1 MLLIYTH
8 KITPRLTYVM
18 RHIFVVILGIEIDF
32 TTKVEDFI
40 KHTGAKITYTKQP
53 LQNEFFVRSNELL
66 FEQGINDVQ
75 LNIGDWEGTPCF
87 FQTGDKSTLPFD
99 IFAASFFMLSRYEE
113 YLPHVKDIHGRFS
126 PKDSVAYQNGFLL
139 KPVVDIW
146 AYKLL
151 EALKERFEDLEFKH
165 KSYDFISVID
175 VATSHCYANR
185 GVVRGLV
192 GMLMDLGTLKFKRV
206 YERIAV
212 GLNRQKDPY
221 DNYAELIDLHKRYK
235 VKCNYFFQFAD
246 YSKYD
251 KNVSTNSMKFKS
263 LIKYVADYV
272 PVSMAASYS
281 SFSDL
286 ELLKK
291 EKANLEE
298 VINRPVNNSKMRYN
312 RVDVPQTYR
321 NLIAAEFTN
330 DYTMGYTFELGF
342 RAGTC
347 TAFQFYDIPLEV
359 KQPIKIHPFAIHD
372 ISLSKIKKDNDVL
385 CQVKAL
391 TNEVRKVNGT
401 LITMFSNEVLGNKED
416 RDWMSLYAEIIKQQY
431 VPQ

>member
-8 KITPRLTYVM
+8 KITPRLTYIM
-18 RHIFVVILGIEIDF
+18 RHIFVNILGVELDF
-32 TTKVEDFI
+32 TTKVEEFI
-40 KHTGAKITYTKQP
+40 KHTGPKITYTKQP
-53 LQNEFFVRSNELL
+53 LQNEFFIRSNELL
-66 FEQGINDVQ
+66 FEQGINDIQ
-75 LNIGDWEGTPCF
+75 LNIADWDGVPCF
-87 FQTGDKSTLPFD
+87 FQAGEKSILPFD
-99 IFAASFFMLSRYEE
+99 VFAASFFMLSRYEE

-126 PKDSVAYQNGFLL
+126 PKDSVAFQNGFLQ

-146 AYKLL
+146 AFKLL
-151 EALKERFEDLEFKH
+151 DALKERFPELEH
-165 KSYDFISVID
+165 KDKTYDFISVLD

-192 GMLMDLGTLKFKRV
+192 GLLLDVGTLKLKRV
-206 YERIAV
+206 VERVAV
-212 GLNRQKDPY
+212 GINRQKDPY
-221 DNYAELIDLHKRYK
+221 DNYAEIIALHKKYK
-235 VKCNYFFQFAD
+235 VKCNFFFQFAD

-251 KNVSTNSMKFKS
+251 KNVSTNSIRFKS

-272 PVSMAASYS
+272 PVSLAASYS
-281 SFSDL
+281 SFSNL

-291 EKANLEE
+291 EKANLEV

-321 NLIAAEFTN
+321 NLIAAEFTD

-347 TAFQFYDIPLEV
+347 TTFQFYDIPLEV
-359 KQPIKIHPFAIHD
+359 KQPIKVHPFAVHD
-372 ISLSKIKKDNDVL
+372 ISLSKIKKDQDL
-385 CQVKAL
+385 LRQVQQI
-391 TNEVRKVNGT
+391 TNEVQKVNGT

-416 RDWMSLYAEIIKQQY
+416 RDWMAIYAEIIKEQH
-431 VPQ
+431 V

>member
-1 MLLIYTH
+1 
-8 KITPRLTYVM
+8 M
-18 RHIFVVILGIEIDF
+18 RHIFVNILGVELDF
-32 TTKVEDFI
+32 TTKVEEFI
-40 KHTGAKITYTKQP
+40 KHTGPKITYTKQP
-53 LQNEFFVRSNELL
+53 LQNEFFIRSNELL
-66 FEQGINDVQ
+66 FEQGINDIQ
-75 LNIGDWEGTPCF
+75 LNIADWDGVPCF
-87 FQTGDKSTLPFD
+87 FQAGEKSILPFD

-126 PKDSVAYQNGFLL
+126 PKDSVAFQNGFLQ

-146 AYKLL
+146 AFKLL
-151 EALKERFEDLEFKH
+151 DALKERFPELEH
-165 KSYDFISVID
+165 KDKTYDFISVLD

-192 GMLMDLGTLKFKRV
+192 GLLLDVGTLKLKRV
-206 YERIAV
+206 VERIAV
-212 GLNRQKDPY
+212 GINRQRDPY
-221 DNYAELIDLHKRYK
+221 DNYAELIALHKKYK
-235 VKCNYFFQFAD
+235 VKCNFFFQFAD

-251 KNVSTNSMKFKS
+251 KNVSTNSIRFKS

-272 PVSMAASYS
+272 PVSLAASYS
-281 SFSDL
+281 SFSNL

-291 EKANLEE
+291 EKANLEV

-321 NLIAAEFTN
+321 NLIAAEFTD

-347 TAFQFYDIPLEV
+347 TTFQFYDIPLEV
-359 KQPIKIHPFAIHD
+359 KQPIKVHPFAVHD
-372 ISLSKIKKDNDVL
+372 ISLSKIKKDQDL
-385 CQVKAL
+385 LRQVQQI
-391 TNEVRKVNGT
+391 TNEVQKVNGT

-416 RDWMSLYAEIIKQQY
+416 RDWMAIYAEIIKEQH
-431 VPQ
+431 V

>member
-8 KITPRLTYVM
+8 KITPRLTYIM
-18 RHIFVVILGIEIDF
+18 RHIFVNILGIELDF
-32 TTKVEDFI
+32 TTKVEEFI
-40 KHTGAKITYTKQP
+40 KHTGPKITYTKQP
-53 LQNEFFVRSNELL
+53 LQNEFFIRSNDLL
-66 FEQGINDVQ
+66 FEQGINDIQ
-75 LNIGDWEGTPCF
+75 LNIGDYDGTPCF
-87 FQTGDKSTLPFD
+87 FQAGERSTLPFD

-126 PKDSVAYQNGFLL
+126 PKDSIAFQNGFLK

-146 AYKLL
+146 AFKLL
-151 EALKERFEDLEFKH
+151 NALKERFADLEYKN
-165 KSYDFISVID
+165 KTYDFISVID

-185 GVVRGLV
+185 GLMRGV
-192 GMLMDLGTLKFKRV
+192 IGMLMDLGTFRLKRV
-206 YERIAV
+206 VERIAV

-221 DNYAELIDLHKRYK
+221 DNYNELIALHKKYK
-235 VKCNYFFQFAD
+235 IKCNFFFQFAD

-251 KNVSTNSMKFKS
+251 KNVSTNSIKFKS
-263 LIKYVADYV
+263 LIKHVADYM
-272 PVSMAASYS
+272 PVSLAASYS

-298 VINRPVNNSKMRYN
+298 VINRPVNNCKMRYN

-330 DYTMGYTFELGF
+330 DFTMGYTFELGF

-347 TAFQFYDIPLEV
+347 TPFQFYDIPLEV
-359 KQPIKIHPFAIHD
+359 KQPIKVHPFAIHD
-372 ISLSKIKKDNDVL
+372 ISLSKIKKDEEIYRQIEL
-385 CQVKAL
+385 L
-391 TNEVRKVNGT
+391 TNEVKKVNGT
-401 LITMFSNEVLGNKED
+401 LIAMFSNEVLGNKED
-416 RDWMSLYAEIIKQQY
+416 RDWMTVYSEVIKQQH
-431 VPQ
+431 V

>member
-18 RHIFVVILGIEIDF
+18 RHIFVNILGVELDF
-32 TTKVEDFI
+32 TTKVEEFI
-40 KHTGAKITYTKQP
+40 KHTGPKITYTKQP
-53 LQNEFFVRSNELL
+53 LQNEFFIRSNELL
-66 FEQGINDVQ
+66 FEQGINDIH

-87 FQTGDKSTLPFD
+87 FQTGERSNLPYD
-99 IFAASFFMLSRYEE
+99 VFAASFFLLSRYEE

-126 PKDSVAYQNGFLL
+126 PKDSLAFQNGFLQ

-146 AYKLL
+146 ALKLL
-151 EALKERFEDLEFKH
+151 DALKERFPDLEH
-165 KSYDFISVID
+165 KGKTYDFVSVID

-185 GVVRGLV
+185 GIVRGLV
-192 GMLMDLGTLKFKRV
+192 GLFMDLGTFKLKRV
-206 YERIAV
+206 VNRIAV

-221 DNYAELIDLHKRYK
+221 DNYAELIALHKKYN
-235 VKCNYFFQFAD
+235 VKCNFFFQFAD

-251 KNVSTNSMKFKS
+251 KNVSTNSIKFKS

-272 PVSMAASYS
+272 PVSLAASYS

-291 EKANLEE
+291 EKANLEV
-298 VINRPVNNSKMRYN
+298 VINRPVNNCKMRYN

-347 TAFQFYDIPLEV
+347 TPFQFYDIPLEV
-359 KQPIKIHPFAIHD
+359 KQPIKVHPFAIHD
-372 ISLSKIKKDNDVL
+372 ISLSKIKKDQEVL
-385 CQVKAL
+385 RQVQL
-391 TNEVRKVNGT
+391 ITNEVRKVNGT
-401 LITMFSNEVLGNKED
+401 LITMFSNEVLGNKDD
-416 RDWMSLYAEIIKQQY
+416 RNWMNVYTEVIKQQH
-431 VPQ
+431 V

>member
-1 MLLIYTH
+1 
-8 KITPRLTYVM
+8 M
-18 RHIFVVILGIEIDF
+18 RHIFVNILGVELDF
-32 TTKVEDFI
+32 TTKVEEFI
-40 KHTGAKITYTKQP
+40 KHTGPKITYTKQP
-53 LQNEFFVRSNELL
+53 LQNEFFIRSNELL
-66 FEQGINDVQ
+66 FEQGINDIQ
-75 LNIGDWEGTPCF
+75 LNIADWDGVPCF
-87 FQTGDKSTLPFD
+87 FQAGEKSILPFD

-126 PKDSVAYQNGFLL
+126 PKDSVAFQNGFLQ

-146 AYKLL
+146 AFKLL
-151 EALKERFEDLEFKH
+151 DALKERFPELEH
-165 KSYDFISVID
+165 KDKTYDFISVLD

-192 GMLMDLGTLKFKRV
+192 GLLLDVGTLKLKRV
-206 YERIAV
+206 VERIAV
-212 GLNRQKDPY
+212 GINRHRDPY
-221 DNYAELIDLHKRYK
+221 DNYAELIALHKKYK
-235 VKCNYFFQFAD
+235 VKCNFFFQFAD

-251 KNVSTNSMKFKS
+251 KNVSTNSIRFKS

-272 PVSMAASYS
+272 PVSLAASYS
-281 SFSDL
+281 SFSNL

-291 EKANLEE
+291 EKANLEV

-321 NLIAAEFTN
+321 NLIAAEFTD

-347 TAFQFYDIPLEV
+347 TTFQFYDIPLEV
-359 KQPIKIHPFAIHD
+359 KQPIKVHPFAVHD
-372 ISLSKIKKDNDVL
+372 ISLSKIKKDQDL
-385 CQVKAL
+385 LRQVQQI
-391 TNEVRKVNGT
+391 TNEVQKVNGT

-416 RDWMSLYAEIIKQQY
+416 RDWMAIYAEIIKEQH
-431 VPQ
+431 V

>member
-8 KITPRLTYVM
+8 KITPRLTYIM
-18 RHIFVVILGIEIDF
+18 RHIFVNILGIELDF
-32 TTKVEDFI
+32 TTKVEEFI
-40 KHTGAKITYTKQP
+40 KHTGPKITYTKQP
-53 LQNEFFVRSNELL
+53 LQNEFFIRSNDLL
-66 FEQGINDVQ
+66 FEQGINDIQ
-75 LNIGDWEGTPCF
+75 LNIGDYDGTPCF
-87 FQTGDKSTLPFD
+87 FQAGERSTLPFD

-126 PKDSVAYQNGFLL
+126 PKDSIAFQNGFLK

-146 AYKLL
+146 AFKLL
-151 EALKERFEDLEFKH
+151 NALKERFADLEYKN
-165 KSYDFISVID
+165 KTYDFISVID

-185 GVVRGLV
+185 GLMRGV
-192 GMLMDLGTLKFKRV
+192 IGMLMDLGTFKLKRV
-206 YERIAV
+206 VERIAV

-221 DNYAELIDLHKRYK
+221 DNYNELIALHKKYK
-235 VKCNYFFQFAD
+235 IKCNFFFQFAD

-251 KNVSTNSMKFKS
+251 KNVSTNSIKFKS
-263 LIKYVADYV
+263 LIKHVADYM
-272 PVSMAASYS
+272 PVSLAASYS

-298 VINRPVNNSKMRYN
+298 VINRPVNNCKMRYN

-330 DYTMGYTFELGF
+330 DFTMGYTFELGF

-347 TAFQFYDIPLEV
+347 TPFQFYDIPLEV
-359 KQPIKIHPFAIHD
+359 KQPIKVHPFAIHD
-372 ISLSKIKKDNDVL
+372 ISLSKIKRDEEIYRQIEL
-385 CQVKAL
+385 L
-391 TNEVRKVNGT
+391 TNEVKKVNGT
-401 LITMFSNEVLGNKED
+401 LIAMFSNEVLGNKED
-416 RDWMSLYAEIIKQQY
+416 RDWMTVYSEVIKQQH
-431 VPQ
+431 V

>member
-8 KITPRLTYVM
+8 KITPRLTYIM
-18 RHIFVVILGIEIDF
+18 RHIFVNILGVELDF
-32 TTKVEDFI
+32 TTKVEEFI
-40 KHTGAKITYTKQP
+40 KHTGPKITYTKQP

-66 FEQGINDVQ
+66 FEQGINDIE
-75 LNIGDWEGTPCF
+75 LNISVWEDIPCF
-87 FQTGDKSTLPFD
+87 FQAGERSNLPFD
-99 IFAASFFMLSRYEE
+99 IFAASFFLLSRYEE

-126 PKDSVAYQNGFLL
+126 PKDSIAFQNGFLQ

-146 AYKLL
+146 ALKLL
-151 EALKERFEDLEFKH
+151 DALKERFPDLEYKN

-185 GVVRGLV
+185 GVIRGLA
-192 GMLMDLGTLKFKRV
+192 GMLMDIGTFKFKRV
-206 YERIAV
+206 YDRVAV
-212 GLNRQKDPY
+212 GINRQKDPY
-221 DNYAELIDLHKRYK
+221 DNYAELIALHKKYN
-235 VKCNYFFQFAD
+235 VKCNFFFQYAD

-251 KNVSTNSMKFKS
+251 KNVSTNSIKFKS

-272 PVSMAASYS
+272 PVSLAASYS

-291 EKANLEE
+291 EKANLEV
-298 VINRPVNNSKMRYN
+298 VINRPVNNCKMRYN

-347 TAFQFYDIPLEV
+347 TPFQFYDIPLEV
-359 KQPIKIHPFAIHD
+359 KQPIKVHPFAIHD
-372 ISLSKIKKDNDVL
+372 ISLSKIKKDQEVL
-385 CQVKAL
+385 RQVQL
-391 TNEVRKVNGT
+391 ITNEVRKVNGT
-401 LITMFSNEVLGNKED
+401 LITMFSNEVLGDNED
-416 RDWMSLYAEIIKQQY
+416 RDWMNVYTEVIKQQH
-431 VPQ
+431 V

>member
-8 KITPRLTYVM
+8 KITPRLTYIM
-18 RHIFVVILGIEIDF
+18 RHVFVNILGVELDF
-32 TTKVEDFI
+32 TTKVEEFI
-40 KHTGAKITYTKQP
+40 KHTGPKITYTKQP
-53 LQNEFFVRSNELL
+53 LQNEFFIRSNELL
-66 FEQGINDVQ
+66 FEQGVNDIQ
-75 LNIGDWEGTPCF
+75 LNIADWDGVPCF
-87 FQTGDKSTLPFD
+87 FQAGEKSILPFD

-126 PKDSVAYQNGFLL
+126 PKDSVAFQNGFLQ

-146 AYKLL
+146 AFKLL
-151 EALKERFEDLEFKH
+151 DALKERFPELEH
-165 KSYDFISVID
+165 KDKTYDFISVLD

-192 GMLMDLGTLKFKRV
+192 GLLLDVGTLKLKRV
-206 YERIAV
+206 VERIAV
-212 GLNRQKDPY
+212 GINRQRDPY
-221 DNYAELIDLHKRYK
+221 DNYAEIIALHKKYK
-235 VKCNYFFQFAD
+235 VKCNFFFQFAD

-251 KNVSTNSMKFKS
+251 KNVSTNSIRFKS

-272 PVSMAASYS
+272 PVSLAASYS
-281 SFSDL
+281 SFSNL

-291 EKANLEE
+291 EKANLEV

-321 NLIAAEFTN
+321 NLIATEFTD

-347 TAFQFYDIPLEV
+347 TTFQFYDIPLEV
-359 KQPIKIHPFAIHD
+359 KQPIKVHPFAVHD
-372 ISLSKIKKDNDVL
+372 ISLSKIKKDQDL
-385 CQVKAL
+385 LRQVQQI
-391 TNEVRKVNGT
+391 TNEVQKVNGT

-416 RDWMSLYAEIIKQQY
+416 RDWMAIYAEIIKEQH
-431 VPQ
+431 V

>member
-8 KITPRLTYVM
+8 KITPRLTYIM
-18 RHIFVVILGIEIDF
+18 RHIFVNILGIELDF
-32 TTKVEDFI
+32 TTKVEEFI
-40 KHTGAKITYTKQP
+40 KHTGPKITYTKQP
-53 LQNEFFVRSNELL
+53 LQNEFFIRSNDLL
-66 FEQGINDVQ
+66 FEQGINDIQ
-75 LNIGDWEGTPCF
+75 LNIGDYDGTPCF
-87 FQTGDKSTLPFD
+87 FQAGERSTLPFD

-126 PKDSVAYQNGFLL
+126 PKDSIAFQNGFLK

-146 AYKLL
+146 AFKLL
-151 EALKERFEDLEFKH
+151 NALKERFADLEYKN
-165 KSYDFISVID
+165 KTYDFISVID

-185 GVVRGLV
+185 GLMRGV
-192 GMLMDLGTLKFKRV
+192 IGMLMDVGTLKLKRV
-206 YERIAV
+206 VERIAV

-221 DNYAELIDLHKRYK
+221 DNYNELIGLHKKYK
-235 VKCNYFFQFAD
+235 IKCNFFFQFAD

-251 KNVSTNSMKFKS
+251 KNVSTNSIKFKS
-263 LIKYVADYV
+263 LIKHVADYM
-272 PVSMAASYS
+272 PVSLAASYS

-298 VINRPVNNSKMRYN
+298 VINRPVNNCKMRYN

-330 DYTMGYTFELGF
+330 DFTMGYTFELGF

-347 TAFQFYDIPLEV
+347 TPFQFYDIPLEV
-359 KQPIKIHPFAIHD
+359 KQPIKVHPFAMHD
-372 ISLSKIKKDNDVL
+372 ISLSKIKKDEEIYRQIEL
-385 CQVKAL
+385 L
-391 TNEVRKVNGT
+391 TNEVKKVNGT
-401 LITMFSNEVLGNKED
+401 LIAMFSNEVLGKKED
-416 RDWMSLYAEIIKQQY
+416 RDWMTVYSEVIKQQH
-431 VPQ
+431 V

>member
-8 KITPRLTYVM
+8 KITPRLTYIM
-18 RHIFVVILGIEIDF
+18 RHIFVNILGVELDF
-32 TTKVEDFI
+32 TTKVEEFI
-40 KHTGAKITYTKQP
+40 KHTGPKITYTKQP
-53 LQNEFFVRSNELL
+53 LQNEFFVRGNELL
-66 FEQGINDVQ
+66 FEQGINDIE
-75 LNIGDWEGTPCF
+75 LNIAVWEDIPCF
-87 FQTGDKSTLPFD
+87 FQAGERSNLPFD
-99 IFAASFFMLSRYEE
+99 IFAASFFLLSRYEE

-126 PKDSVAYQNGFLL
+126 PKDSIAFQNGFLQ

-146 AYKLL
+146 ALKLL
-151 EALKERFEDLEFKH
+151 DALKERFPDLEYKN

-185 GVVRGLV
+185 GVIRGLA
-192 GMLMDLGTLKFKRV
+192 GMLMDIGTFKLKRV
-206 YERIAV
+206 YDRIAV
-212 GLNRQKDPY
+212 ALNRQKDPY
-221 DNYAELIDLHKRYK
+221 DNYAELIALHKKYN
-235 VKCNYFFQFAD
+235 VKCNFFFQYAD

-251 KNVSTNSMKFKS
+251 KNVSTNSIKFKS

-272 PVSMAASYS
+272 PVSLAASYS

-291 EKANLEE
+291 EKANLEV
-298 VINRPVNNSKMRYN
+298 VINRPVNNCKMRYN

-347 TAFQFYDIPLEV
+347 TPFQFYDIPLEV
-359 KQPIKIHPFAIHD
+359 KQPIKVHPFAIHD
-372 ISLSKIKKDNDVL
+372 ISLSKIKKDQEVL
-385 CQVKAL
+385 RQVQL
-391 TNEVRKVNGT
+391 ITNEVSKVNGT
-401 LITMFSNEVLGNKED
+401 LITMFSNEVLGNNED
-416 RDWMSLYAEIIKQQY
+416 RDWMNVYTEVIKQQH
-431 VPQ
+431 V